1 MMTSN
6 YTLESPLG
14 RALAVCRKAPFQ
26 ARAVTLVLALAT
38 CAVLVL
44 LHVGFQGGDDSSFL
58 IGALGWVDSFPY
70 VGDSHWTLR
79 HTVTIPAALSIK
91 MFGFNE
97 FAITIPTIAYFVAF
111 LAVNAWFIARYLD
124 RRIAAIGT
132 VLLIVL
138 PGFPVVA
145 TYLNCDIPELFF
157 VATAFWLVVGARSDP
172 SQRRPWILAGLLLG
186 LAFVNRQTAAS
197 AVIFLGLLFLFLPAV
212 PRSRYVL
219 AGAAFVAIIATDW
232 LYLTLL
238 TGNPT
243 YRFSLDLN
251 HDQIDRFAMVT
262 RVALG
267 GGLID
272 SEGNLSIN
280 VFLDPFLVLFAS
292 QKYALT
298 FWLALPATATLWCRR
313 SQSSTMPLLLLMGLG
328 IVHFFFVAA
337 NPKLYL
343 VPRYF
348 VIVAWSASV
357 VVAWWIITMWD
368 AGHRLSASCALL
380 AGIITGLVA
389 LSVENTNPRFGERQ
403 LVEWVRQ
410 NPGQRIHTDP
420 ETAAKAQHFFRFAGL
435 SMGNV
440 STQAPGPGDRVYY
453 NADRVAECE
462 RRPRCGQRAR
472 DFQPAAGW
480 TQIETLSAPPQPVGR
495 LVTALGLQ
503 NSLPHDITRRLTMP
517 GGSQS
522 VFIVEKNP

>member
-1 MMTSN
+1 MTRN
-6 YTLESPLG
+6 DTLERPFG
-14 RALAVCRKAPFQ
+14 RGLAVYLKAPLQ
-26 ARAVTLVLALAT
+26 ARAVALALALAT
-38 CAVLVL
+38 CAVLML

-58 IGALGWVDSFPY
+58 IGALGWIQSFPY
-70 VGDSHWTLR
+70 VGESHWTLR

-97 FAITIPTIAYFVAF
+97 LAITIPTIAYFIAF

-172 SQRRPWILAGLLLG
+172 SERRSWILAGLLLG

-219 AGAAFVAIIATDW
+219 AGAAFIAIIAIDW
-232 LYLTLL
+232 LYLTLM

-243 YRFSLDLN
+243 YRFNLDLH
-251 HDQIDRFAMVT
+251 HDQIDRFAMVA
-262 RVALG
+262 RVASA

-298 FWLALPATATLWCRR
+298 FWLALPAAAALWRRR
-313 SQSSTMPLLLLMGLG
+313 SQNSTKPLLLLMGLG
-328 IVHFFFVAA
+328 IAHFVFIAA

-357 VVAWWIITMWD
+357 VVAWWIIAIWD

-389 LSVENTNPRFGERQ
+389 LSVENTNPRSGERQ
-403 LVEWVRQ
+403 LVEWVRH
-410 NPGQRIHTDP
+410 NPGQPIHTDP
-420 ETAAKAQHFFRFAGL
+420 VTAVKAQYFFRFAGL
-435 SMGNV
+435 SMDTV
-440 STQAPGPGDRVYY
+440 STEAPGPGDTVYY
-453 NADRVAECE
+453 SADRVAECE
-462 RRPRCGQRAR
+462 RRSRCGYRAR
-472 DFQPAAGW
+472 DFQPSAGW
-480 TQIETLSAPPQPVGR
+480 TQIDTLNAPPRAIGR
-495 LVTALGLQ
+495 LVTALGLE
-503 NSLPHDITRRLTMP
+503 NSLPRDIARRLTMP

-522 VFIVEKNP
+522 IFIVEKNS